1 MRCILLSWFYVF
13 ISCERQ
19 GTDGVVFKT
28 HPKNISNPRSKL
40 LKKCGHG
47 RIFTYFFLHEPGVF
61 WTANNNGNI
70 DVYDFLNYRILN
82 VKR

>member
-1 MRCILLSWFYVF
+1 MKQTYYREPRFCLDHAKGSWRFLDRHALHFTQLVF

-47 RIFTYFFLHEPGVF
+47 RIFTYFF
-61 WTANNNGNI
+61 
-70 DVYDFLNYRILN
+70 
-82 VKR
+82 